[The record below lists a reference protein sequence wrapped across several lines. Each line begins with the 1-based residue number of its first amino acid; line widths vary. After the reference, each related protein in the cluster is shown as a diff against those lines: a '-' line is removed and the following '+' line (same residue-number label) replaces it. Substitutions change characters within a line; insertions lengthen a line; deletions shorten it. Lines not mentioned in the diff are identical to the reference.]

1 MAAGTP
7 RVLVVDDEDNMRH
20 LLTLVLRKER
30 YDTAVAN
37 DGDQALQL
45 LAEQDFDFVLCD
57 VRMPRMDG
65 MEFLRELGERRHS
78 VTVILMSAFGTVDL
92 AIEAMKAG
100 AYDYISKPFKSDEVV
115 LTLRKAVERER
126 LKRDNA
132 RLEAEV
138 ERSRGLDN
146 LIGASAAMQSV
157 HAMIRK
163 VAPHKATV
171 LITGE
176 SGTGKELVA
185 RAIHQLSDRRRGP
198 FVALNCGAIP
208 ETLLESE
215 LFGHAKGA
223 FTDAYKTKIG
233 RFEEAHGGTLF
244 LDEVGELPLALQ
256 SKLLRVLQ
264 EEEIRRVGDSRSL
277 MVDTRVVA
285 ATHRNLEAEVAAMRF
300 REDLFYRLNVVP
312 ILIPPLRERRDDIPV
327 LVHHFL
333 VRANQRL
340 GRAVRGLTPEG
351 LQRLIAHDWRG
362 NVRELENAIE
372 RALVMR
378 DAEWLGAEDFPEL
391 ASGDAPGDGAGSDPE
406 DLSIKRLGRRL
417 EERLIRSALERTGGN
432 RSRAAR
438 LLEISHRA
446 LLLKIKEYGIAG

>member
-1 MAAGTP
+1 MAGTP
-7 RVLVVDDEDNMRH
+7 RVLVIDDEENMRH

-30 YDTAVAN
+30 YEVAEAL
-37 DGDQALQL
+37 DGAHGLALL
-45 LAEQDFDFVLCD
+45 DEQDFDFVLCD
-57 VRMPRMDG
+57 VRMPRVDG
-65 MEFLRELGERRHS
+65 MAFLRELGERGHT
-78 VTVILMSAFGTVDL
+78 VTVIMMSAFGTVEL

-132 RLEAEV
+132 RLEAEI
-138 ERSRGLDN
+138 ERSRGLEN
-146 LIGASAAMQSV
+146 LVGASAAMQSLC
-157 HAMIRK
+157 AMIRK

-264 EEEIRRVGDSRSL
+264 EDEIRRVGDSKGVV
-277 MVDTRVVA
+277 VDTRVVA
-285 ATHRNLEAEVAAMRF
+285 ATHRDLEAEVAGMRF

-312 ILIPPLRERRDDIPV
+312 IVVPPLRARREDIPL

-333 VRANQRL
+333 SRAGARL
-340 GRAVRGLTPEG
+340 GRTVRGVTPAALE
-351 LQRLIAHDWRG
+351 RLRAHEWRG
-362 NVRELENAIE
+362 NVRELQNLIE
-372 RALVMR
+372 RSLVMR
-378 DAEWLGAEDFPEL
+378 DAEWLEPEDFPEL
-391 ASGDAPGDGAGSDPE
+391 GAAEAENEALGAGAE
-406 DLSIKRLGRRL
+406 ELSIKKLGRRL
-417 EERLIRSALERTGGN
+417 EERLIRSALERTCGN

-438 LLEISHRA
+438 LLEISHRS
-446 LLLKIKEYGIAG
+446 LLLKIKEFGIDA